1 MKKILPHLRTVV
13 GCVALI
19 TACFA
24 HADVAA
30 IEFADITPSTL
41 IPSCEVGTCG
51 KLVWPVSEL
60 ADGITTDGPP
70 FNGFAGLT
78 GSLGTIVLDLAGAF
92 DIDAFYLWNDINII
106 NEGVRSFR
114 LDFFDSADASVGS
127 SGTLSAV
134 SKLAANEYTFASAFK
149 QVSRVDLVILGVSG
163 RVEIREIGFAGAV
176 SAPVPEP
183 GSPTL
188 FALGLAC
195 IALLARRKARSAGP
209 AVPTG
214 I

>member
-1 MKKILPHLRTVV
+1 MKKNLSRVRTAL
-13 GCVALI
+13 GCFALI
-19 TACFA
+19 TAGFA

-30 IEFADITPSTL
+30 LTFADITPSTA

-60 ADGITTDGPP
+60 ADGIIADGPP

-78 GSLGTIVLDLAGAF
+78 GSLGTISLDLAGDF
-92 DIDAFYLWNDINII
+92 DIDAFYLWNDINIV

-114 LDFFDSADASVGS
+114 LDFFDSTDISVGS

-134 SKLAANEYTFASAFK
+134 SKFAANEYTFASAFR
-149 QVSRVDLVILGVSG
+149 QVSRVDMVILGVSG
-163 RVEIREIGFAGAV
+163 RVEIREIGFAGAP

-183 GSPTL
+183 STPAL
-188 FALGLAC
+188 FALGLAG
-195 IALLARRKARSAGP
+195 IALLARRKTRSA
-209 AVPTG
+209 
-214 I
+214 